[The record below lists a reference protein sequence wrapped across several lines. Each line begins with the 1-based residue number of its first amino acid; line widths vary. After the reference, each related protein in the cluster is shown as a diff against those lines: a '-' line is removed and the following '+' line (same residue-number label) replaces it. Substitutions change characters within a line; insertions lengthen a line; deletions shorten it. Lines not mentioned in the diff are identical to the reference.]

1 MKKMRL
7 LSEYE
12 VISSIPGVIR
22 AKVNGEG
29 LTVRVFP
36 VPVHVFESDG
46 KISVQLTAV
55 ITADTDRQRPGEICA
70 PQKMLTHNDHP
81 PQEVEVVSKPRLEI
95 RAGDRTLEITLE
107 ITNLTVFPDLRD
119 QSGSPC
125 VTVSW
130 VAFQSAK

>member
-1 MKKMRL
+1 MDLERL
-7 LSEYE
+7 YNVNSLDECE
-12 VISSIPGVIR
+12 DLLDR
-22 AKVNGEG
+22 A
-29 LTVRVFP
+29 
-36 VPVHVFESDG
+36 
-46 KISVQLTAV
+46 
-55 ITADTDRQRPGEICA
+55 
-70 PQKMLTHNDHP
+70 
-81 PQEVEVVSKPRLEI
+81 I